1 LSTSVLTNK
10 CETVTL
16 VWTIKKY
23 SKDVIS
29 KEDRIKKNIL
39 KISEILAKKY
49 NYDNDDQNNNED
61 SKGRKKRLI
70 KKLEN
75 LKIKETILGEDNSK
89 VIDTEIIN
97 LSVTFCK
104 KLRVPTGSEKGPVS
118 YWGISEIGLPAD
130 RQTNNDAGISF
141 TSVSAITENGFSDQG
156 LVTFNFKRGKAK
168 QITFNWEKLFGAI
181 ADFIPTDTND
191 INWTE
196 LVADLLKTLPE
207 IADEEEVDEQDE
219 TFEWGIVISNDLED
233 LSKITINVSP
243 STDHKIFD
251 ELSYKKVERIGTNVT
266 FEGDLE
272 KANIK
277 FISDA
282 MKKLVN

>member
-1 LSTSVLTNK
+1 M
-10 CETVTL
+10 
-16 VWTIKKY
+16 
-23 SKDVIS
+23 
-29 KEDRIKKNIL
+29 
-39 KISEILAKKY
+39 
-49 NYDNDDQNNNED
+49 
-61 SKGRKKRLI
+61 
-70 KKLEN
+70 
-75 LKIKETILGEDNSK
+75 
-89 VIDTEIIN
+89 
-97 LSVTFCK
+97 
-104 KLRVPTGSEKGPVS
+104 
-118 YWGISEIGLPAD
+118 
-130 RQTNNDAGISF
+130 
-141 TSVSAITENGFSDQG
+141 
-156 LVTFNFKRGKAK
+156 
-168 QITFNWEKLFGAI
+168 
-181 ADFIPTDTND
+181 
-191 INWTE
+191 
-196 LVADLLKTLPE
+196 PE